1 MRRLLTVLLV
11 ACAAAWA
18 LMPGAAWAHDVLI
31 GSDPAEGARLD
42 AAPSEVTLVFNTAV
56 RTGYA
61 HVNVTGPGGTSWAD
75 GGAVVR
81 KERVSVKVRPLGAAG
96 EYVVGYRILS
106 SDGHPVAG
114 KVTFT
119 LTKPGP
125 GAAAPAATP
134 AATASASASA
144 DASTDASASAD
155 ASDASTNATAS
166 PGSAA
171 ATGDGPGTAGGN
183 QSGPA
188 AVSPTGASS
197 AAPDLSTQAAEA
209 AANGGAGMAVLWIG
223 GALLVLAAGTV
234 VALRRSPRDAE
245 PGAPGESDA
254 PVEPSGADDRASV
267 GSGGEDR
274 A

>member
-18 LMPGAAWAHDVLI
+18 LMPGAAWAHDVLV
-31 GSDPAEGARLD
+31 GSDPADGARLD

-75 GGAVVR
+75 GSAVVR

-106 SDGHPVAG
+106 SDGHPVSG

-119 LTKPGP
+119 LTRPGP
-125 GAAAPAATP
+125 GAEAPATPGATP
-134 AATASASASA
+134 AATP
-144 DASTDASASAD
+144 T
-155 ASDASTNATAS
+155 ATPTGTPTGTPTAA
-166 PGSAA
+166 PTGTPVPSAA
-171 ATGDGPGTAGGN
+171 GGDQAGQG
-183 QSGPA
+183 
-188 AVSPTGASS
+188 AVSPTGPAST
-197 AAPDLSTQAAEA
+197 APDLSMQAAEA

-234 VALRRSPRDAE
+234 VALRRSTR
-245 PGAPGESDA
+245 
-254 PVEPSGADDRASV
+254 
-267 GSGGEDR
+267 GEDR